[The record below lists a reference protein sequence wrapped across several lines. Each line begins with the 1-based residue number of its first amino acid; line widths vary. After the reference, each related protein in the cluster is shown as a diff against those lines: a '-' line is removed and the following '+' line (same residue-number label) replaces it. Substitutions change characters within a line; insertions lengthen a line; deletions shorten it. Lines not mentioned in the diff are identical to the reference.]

1 MHDMKKEASG
11 SDASFV
17 VRPSGFEPLA
27 YRVGVIRPSSWEAL
41 RRNVLIEIA
50 QIFGI
55 LKKNLG
61 SLVGQ
66 GFRGF
71 SR

>member
-27 YRVGVIRPSSWEAL
+27 YRVGVIRPSSHKPLWYKAL
-41 RRNVLIEIA
+41 VGIA
-50 QIFGI
+50 QISGD
-55 LKKNLG
+55 L
-61 SLVGQ
+61 
-66 GFRGF
+66 
-71 SR
+71 